1 MFDFLCAVRIGEL
14 GLRVFPCWCRPCV
27 HNGKQLNG
35 QVRACRE
42 GNDEIWDK
50 QDLIRSDNRGIAA
63 QRGETKR
70 RARKHMDEVKAGDFV
85 AMATIDDVEDEEGVS
100 YYIAEIKGR
109 AEGTPLEQ
117 KATAEQARTLKG
129 RTQCPLNEQPVIKDS
144 PLFLARYWVRK
155 PDLRFE
161 EGEYDECE
169 VNGEGFRFVVPAS
182 GFVVAE
188 QPAKRRTRSRARH
201 PKASPKRVL
210 SAAVHRQIKE
220 VLRA

>member
-1 MFDFLCAVRIGEL
+1 MLKARRSSAHVEGQDAVST
-14 GLRVFPCWCRPCV
+14 
-27 HNGKQLNG
+27 Q
-35 QVRACRE
+35 RAAC
-42 GNDEIWDK
+42 
-50 QDLIRSDNRGIAA
+50 
-63 QRGETKR
+63 
-70 RARKHMDEVKAGDFV
+70 
-85 AMATIDDVEDEEGVS
+85 
-100 YYIAEIKGR
+100 
-109 AEGTPLEQ
+109 
-117 KATAEQARTLKG
+117 
-129 RTQCPLNEQPVIKDS
+129 VIKDS

-155 PDLRFE
+155 PDLHFE

-188 QPAKRRTRSRARH
+188 QPAKRRTRNRARH

>member
-1 MFDFLCAVRIGEL
+1 
-14 GLRVFPCWCRPCV
+14 
-27 HNGKQLNG
+27 
-35 QVRACRE
+35 
-42 GNDEIWDK
+42 
-50 QDLIRSDNRGIAA
+50 
-63 QRGETKR
+63 
-70 RARKHMDEVKAGDFV
+70 
-85 AMATIDDVEDEEGVS
+85 
-100 YYIAEIKGR
+100 
-109 AEGTPLEQ
+109 
-117 KATAEQARTLKG
+117 LKG